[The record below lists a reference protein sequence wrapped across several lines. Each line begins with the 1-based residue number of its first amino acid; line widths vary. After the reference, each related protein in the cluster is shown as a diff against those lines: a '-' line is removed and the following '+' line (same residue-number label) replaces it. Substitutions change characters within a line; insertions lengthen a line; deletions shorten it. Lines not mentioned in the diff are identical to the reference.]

1 MAVVILIQLEE
12 TGVVVDISCGV
23 LQHRAL
29 EWNGMGYSRVLKA
42 EKQRQRKYRKE
53 EMNRAPGM
61 ASTALSNTRGSFSRI

>member
-29 EWNGMGYSRVLKA
+29 EWDGMGWEVA
-42 EKQRQRKYRKE
+42 EC
-53 EMNRAPGM
+53 
-61 ASTALSNTRGSFSRI
+61 